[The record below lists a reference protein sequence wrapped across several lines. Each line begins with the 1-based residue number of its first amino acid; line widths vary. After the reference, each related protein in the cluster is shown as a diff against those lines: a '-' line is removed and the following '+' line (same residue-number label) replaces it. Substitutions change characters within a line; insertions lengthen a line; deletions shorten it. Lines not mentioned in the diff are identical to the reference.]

1 MNSKKNTVSS
11 LKRLLAPQILEN
23 ICDLATKGNES
34 LEEITGLYN
43 ELKRRK
49 NSKWMRQA
57 RVELRKYELSPI
69 YWLDRVKKITDS
81 FEKKTV
87 GKNHVYIVLLDNCH
101 RYRRQT
107 DKTKKFPRYGIYIG
121 QTSKKPENRLK
132 QHKEGKRLFARCWKR
147 MLYLLPSLYEHLN
160 PLSTEEAKD
169 IESELAKVIRSLDII
184 KVEGGH

>member
-1 MNSKKNTVSS
+1 MLMKQDKSNS
-11 LKRLLAPQILEN
+11 LKRLQAPQILEN
-23 ICDLATKGNES
+23 ICDLAEKGHDS

-49 NSKWMRQA
+49 NSKWMRKA
-57 RVELRKYELSPI
+57 RVELRKYDLSPI
-69 YWLDRVKKITDS
+69 YWLDRINKITNS
-81 FEKKTV
+81 FEKKTT
-87 GKNHVYIVLLDNCH
+87 GKNHVYIVLLDNCN

-147 MLYLLPSLYEHLN
+147 MLFLLPSLYEHLN
-160 PLSTEEAKD
+160 PLSTKEAKE
-169 IESELAKVIRSLDII
+169 IESELAKVIRSLDMIR
-184 KVEGGH
+184 VEGGH